1 MSGVVINMKV
11 VRGGVGVCWGVKG
24 GRGDVEREKV
34 KRA

>member
-1 MSGVVINMKV
+1 MKV
-11 VRGGVGVCWGVKG
+11 VRGGVGIDWGVKG